1 MTTLK
6 HTPGPWKDGY
16 FINCEGYKQACV
28 TSCNN
33 GQLIA
38 EVSFCRTVLE
48 KKPSAEE
55 QANARLI
62 AAAPELL
69 EAGHEAIL
77 AIITLKNFLLDI
89 ADIEGISG
97 ERRKEVYR
105 QIDAADGLLDAAITK
120 AEGKL

>member
-1 MTTLK
+1 MA
-6 HTPGPWKDGY
+6 HRH
-16 FINCEGYKQACV
+16 E
-28 TSCNN
+28 
-33 GQLIA
+33 
-38 EVSFCRTVLE
+38 
-48 KKPSAEE
+48 
-55 QANARLI
+55 ANALLF